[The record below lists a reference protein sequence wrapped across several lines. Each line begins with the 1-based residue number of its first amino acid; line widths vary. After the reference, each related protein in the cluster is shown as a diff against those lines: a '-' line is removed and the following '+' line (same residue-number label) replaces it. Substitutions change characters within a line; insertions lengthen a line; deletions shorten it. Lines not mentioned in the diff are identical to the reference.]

1 LERIGKGIHIMRII
15 GINGSPRKKWNTDT
29 LLQKALEGAAS
40 QGAETELI
48 QLGDTDFRG
57 CRSCFG
63 CKLVG
68 GRHECY
74 MRDGLT
80 PVLEK
85 LRNADGLIFGSPIY
99 FANITPDMRA
109 CLERLFFP
117 YLMYS
122 SEKPSSNPRPRAV
135 AYIYTMNAGEEY
147 MAPVKD
153 ELNSFQNFTKTVL
166 GDEPQALYSYDTWQ
180 YPDYD
185 KYEHSIFSV
194 EDKKRQREQQ
204 FPLDCKAAYDLG
216 VKLAKRAAELKK

>member
-1 LERIGKGIHIMRII
+1 MKII
-15 GINGSPRKKWNTDT
+15 AVNGSPRKKWNTDT
-29 LLQKALEGAAS
+29 LLQKALEGAAA

-48 QLGDTDFRG
+48 QLGDIDFRG

-68 GRHECY
+68 GKHECF

-85 LRNADGLIFGSPIY
+85 LRNADGVIFGSPIY
-99 FANITPDMRA
+99 FRGITPDMHA

-122 SEKPSSNPRPRAV
+122 RETPSAITRKLPT
-135 AYIYTMNAGEEY
+135 AYIYTMNAPEKL
-147 MAPVKD
+147 MAPFKD
-153 ELNSFQNFTKTVL
+153 QLDPFAGFTEMVL
-166 GDEPQALYSYDTWQ
+166 GDKPETLLSYDTWQ
-180 YPDYD
+180 YTNYD

-204 FPLDCKAAYDLG
+204 FPLDCQAAYELG
-216 VKLAKRAAELKK
+216 VKLAKRAAELKNSK